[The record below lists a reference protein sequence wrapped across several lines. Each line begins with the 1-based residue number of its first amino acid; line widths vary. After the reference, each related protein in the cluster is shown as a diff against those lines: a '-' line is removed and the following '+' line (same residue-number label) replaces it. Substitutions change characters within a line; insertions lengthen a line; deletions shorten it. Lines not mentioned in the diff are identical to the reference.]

1 MNTHTH
7 LWDRLAEARE
17 RLDPVQSKYRVV
29 FEDPNEPDAPAKI
42 LVPDPNW
49 LAAALAGGVLPP
61 IDAYL
66 ADAAKVAQWEQD
78 HGTLEGFAWNKV
90 GGASHPYAA
99 PIGPM
104 TEEEAIEY
112 LIQKDIPPRVWATDT
127 NRPRFAI
134 VPVEAIPT
142 DRSHR
147 MAWRLNDF
155 ERVAA

>member
-7 LWDRLAEARE
+7 LWDRLAEARK

-49 LAAALAGGVLPP
+49 MAAALAGGILPP
-61 IDAYL
+61 IEAYL
-66 ADAAKVAQWEQD
+66 ADQKKIEDFIQAGNDPQTFSWKA
-78 HGTLEGFAWNKV
+78 V
-90 GGASHPYAA
+90 GGAEHPYAK

-112 LIQKDIPPRVWATDT
+112 LIMKDIPRHIWDDERT
-127 NRPRFAI
+127 NRPRFKI
-134 VPVEAIPT
+134 TTVDKIST
-142 DRSHR
+142 NRTYR
-147 MAWRLNDF
+147 NAWKLK
-155 ERVAA
+155 EVA